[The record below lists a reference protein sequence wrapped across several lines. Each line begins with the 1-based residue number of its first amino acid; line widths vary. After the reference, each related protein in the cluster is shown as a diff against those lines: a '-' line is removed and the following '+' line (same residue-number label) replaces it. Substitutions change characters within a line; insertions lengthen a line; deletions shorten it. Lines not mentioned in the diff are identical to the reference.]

1 MGAMP
6 SRPPGGFQA
15 RTPQRAEWVLVPMC
29 LAVMLVVGGMTSLNL
44 ALPDIGLGL
53 RAGQA
58 GLQWIVDGYA
68 LALSALVLPGGA
80 LGDRFGRKRMMLLGL
95 VILLVALAWGAGAGS
110 PAELLGARMLAGAG
124 AALVFPATL
133 STITAVF
140 PADRRGL
147 GIAVW
152 AASATIGGIVGL
164 IGSGALVESYWW
176 GSVFVATGA
185 VALVTLVLT
194 AALVPNSADPDH
206 AHLDPCGAVLSAAAV
221 GGLVLGVTEG
231 PVRGWSDGLTL
242 AGLAAGIIAAAG
254 FVRWE
259 LRCRRPLLDVRVFAH
274 RGFAAGAVVVAT
286 QFFAVFGLMFLT
298 VQYLSFVLG
307 YGQLASG
314 VALAPLGA
322 LCVPTALLA
331 DPLARRFGRGRI
343 SATGMGITA
352 LGTLLLVPMS
362 TASSYSQLCA
372 GLVVISAGFGLAA
385 TPATAAIVGALPA
398 AKQGVASAIN
408 DVSRELGGALGIA
421 AIGSAF
427 NGPYRASI
435 AASGAIPTQLSGLAK
450 DSVAAG
456 LHTAAGLGPA
466 GGPMADAVRDAF
478 MHGWGI
484 AMTVAAVALI
494 VGAVLVA
501 ARTPQSADH
510 DLLDDTLDLTDPSPE
525 LLTPAGTIHAAST

>member
-1 MGAMP
+1 
-6 SRPPGGFQA
+6 
-15 RTPQRAEWVLVPMC
+15 MC

-53 RAGQA
+53 GADQA
-58 GLQWIVDGYA
+58 ELQWIVDGYA
-68 LALSALVLPGGA
+68 LTLSALVLPGGA
-80 LGDRFGRKRMMLLGL
+80 LGDRFGRKHMMLLGL
-95 VILLVALAWGAGAGS
+95 LTLLAALAWGAGAGS
-110 PAELLGARMLAGAG
+110 PVELLGARMLAGAG

-147 GIAVW
+147 GIALW

-185 VALVTLVLT
+185 VAVATLVLT

-206 AHLDPCGAVLSAAAV
+206 AHLDPLGAVLSAAAV

-231 PVRGWSDGLTL
+231 PVRGWSDRLTM
-242 AGLAAGIIAAAG
+242 AGLATGIIAAAG
-254 FVRWE
+254 FIRWE
-259 LRCRRPLLDVRVFAH
+259 LHSRRPLLDVRVFAH
-274 RGFAAGAVVVAT
+274 RGFAAGAVAVAT

-307 YGQLASG
+307 YGQLESG

-322 LCVPTALLA
+322 LCVPAALLA
-331 DPLARRFGRGRI
+331 EPLTRRYGRGRI
-343 SATGMGITA
+343 SAAGMAITA
-352 LGTLLLVPMS
+352 LGTLVLVPMS
-362 TASSYSQLCA
+362 TASSYWQLCA
-372 GLVVISAGFGLAA
+372 GLLVISAGFGLAA

-427 NGPYRASI
+427 NGPYRATI
-435 AASGAIPTQLSGLAK
+435 AASAAIPTQLSGLAK

-466 GGPMADAVRDAF
+466 GGPMANAVRNAF

-484 AMTVAAVALI
+484 AMTTAAAALI
-494 VGAVLVA
+494 AGAVLVA
-501 ARTPQSADH
+501 ARTPKSADH
-510 DLLDDTLDLTDPSPE
+510 DLLDDTLDLTDPSPPS
-525 LLTPAGTIHAAST
+525 LTPASVTQAAST

>member
-1 MGAMP
+1 MP
-6 SRPPGGFQA
+6 SREPAVP
-15 RTPQRAEWVLVPMC
+15 RPVTPRRAEVILVPTC

-53 RAGQA
+53 GADQA
-58 GLQWIVDGYA
+58 ELQWIIDGYA
-68 LALSALVLPGGA
+68 LALSALVLPCGA
-80 LGDRFGRKRMMLLGL
+80 LGDRFGRKRMMLAGL
-95 VILLVALAWGAGAGS
+95 VVLLAALAWGASSGS
-110 PAELLGARMLAGAG
+110 PGELLAARMLAGAG

-140 PADRRGL
+140 PATRRGL
-147 GIAVW
+147 GIALW

-185 VALVTLVLT
+185 VAVVTLVLT
-194 AALVPNSADPDH
+194 AAFVPNTADPAH
-206 AHLDPCGAVLSAAAV
+206 AHLDPAGAVLSAAAV
-221 GGLVLGVTEG
+221 GGIVLGVTEG

-242 AGLAAGIIAAAG
+242 AGLAIGIAAAAG

-259 LRCRRPLLDVRVFAH
+259 LRCDRPLLDVRVFAH

-286 QFFAVFGLMFLT
+286 QFFAVFGAMFLT
-298 VQYLSFVLG
+298 VQYLSYVLG
-307 YGQLASG
+307 YGQLDSG
-314 VALAPLGA
+314 IALAPLGA

-331 DPLARRFGRGRI
+331 EPLARRYGRGRI
-343 SATGMGITA
+343 SALGMAISA
-352 LGTLLLVPMS
+352 MGTLLLVPMS
-362 TASSYSQLCA
+362 AASSYWQLCA
-372 GLVVISAGFGLAA
+372 GLLVISAGFGLAA

-421 AIGSAF
+421 ALGSAF
-427 NGPYRASI
+427 NGPYRARI
-435 AASGAIPTQLSGLAK
+435 AASEAIPTDLTGLAK

-456 LHTAAGLGPA
+456 LHTAAGLGEA
-466 GGPMADAVRDAF
+466 GAPMAHAVRRAF

-484 AMTVAAVALI
+484 AMTVATLALT
-494 VGAVLVA
+494 AMTVLVFT
-501 ARTPQSADH
+501 RTPKAVDH
-510 DLLDDTLDLTDPSPE
+510 DLLDETLDLTDPSLDPR
-525 LLTPAGTIHAAST
+525 TPSGQVPATMT